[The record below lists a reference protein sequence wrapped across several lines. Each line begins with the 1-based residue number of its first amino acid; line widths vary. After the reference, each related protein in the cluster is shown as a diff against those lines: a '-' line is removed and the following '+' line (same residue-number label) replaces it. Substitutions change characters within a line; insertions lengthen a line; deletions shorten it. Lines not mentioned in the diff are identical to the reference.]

1 MEDIDSLN
9 IRWGEHIRKNIEEWG
24 EEMQDKLQDKFIE
37 MIKKSFEKNNVD
49 LTLEDYELSLEVLKH
64 YVNNFLGE
72 S

>member
-49 LTLEDYELSLEVLKH
+49 LTPEDYELSLEVLKH